1 VRPDLTALETR
12 RLRLRRLC
20 EDDHAFLIDLL
31 NQPSFVR
38 FIGDRGVRTAEQAK
52 RYVRDGPA
60 ASYER
65 HGFGL
70 LCVELKRG
78 GTPIGICG
86 LLRRDVL
93 EDPDVGF
100 AFLPDHWG
108 RGYAREAAQAV
119 LDAARERLGLER
131 VAAITSLDNAASIR
145 LLEALGFGERGRVTL
160 AAGEPELRLFVRELD
175 ARAG

>member
-1 VRPDLTALETR
+1 MRPDLTALETR
-12 RLRLRRLC
+12 RLRLRRLS
-20 EDDHAFLIDLL
+20 EDDHAFLIELL

-52 RYVRDGPA
+52 KYVRDGPA

-78 GTPIGICG
+78 GAPIGMCG
-86 LLRRDVL
+86 LLQRDAL

-100 AFLPDHWG
+100 AFLPAYWG

-160 AAGEPELRLFVRELD
+160 AAGEPELRLFVREL
-175 ARAG
+175 GPIEG

>member
-1 VRPDLTALETR
+1 MSPDLTALETK

-20 EDDHAFLIDLL
+20 EDDAAFLVELL

-52 RYVRDGPA
+52 TYVRDGPA
-60 ASYER
+60 ASYAR

-78 GTPIGICG
+78 GAPIGMCG
-86 LLRRDVL
+86 LLRRDAL

-100 AFLPDHWG
+100 AFLPEYWG

-119 LDAARERLGLER
+119 VDAAREQLGLRR

-145 LLEALGFGERGRVTL
+145 LLQALGFVERGRVTL
-160 AAGEPELRLFVRELD
+160 AAGEPELRLFVREPGLLE
-175 ARAG
+175 R